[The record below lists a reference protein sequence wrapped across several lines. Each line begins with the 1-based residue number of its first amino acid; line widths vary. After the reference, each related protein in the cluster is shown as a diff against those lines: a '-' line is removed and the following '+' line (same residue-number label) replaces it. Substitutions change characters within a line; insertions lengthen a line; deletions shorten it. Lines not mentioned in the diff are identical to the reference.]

1 MPTNILESP
10 LKFHYITLTRT
21 PYPSLLYCPPHLCP
35 FPPLA
40 PRAGLPPALTS
51 GMILVSSLT
60 VSPVLLR
67 QLAFP
72 SHALPLDSASLIC
85 GKEGG
90 TKVTCGAK
98 GEQRPSGSWWE
109 THFAQEWTQF
119 TLLSCA
125 SGRVYCIKARRRP
138 SFKG

>member
-1 MPTNILESP
+1 M
-10 LKFHYITLTRT
+10 
-21 PYPSLLYCPPHLCP
+21 
-35 FPPLA
+35 
-40 PRAGLPPALTS
+40 
-51 GMILVSSLT
+51 SSLT

-90 TKVTCGAK
+90 TKVTYGAT
-98 GEQRPSGSWWE
+98 GELRPSGTWE
-109 THFAQEWTQF
+109 THFTQEWTQF

-125 SGRVYCIKARRRP
+125 SERVYCTSAPRGGETRLRGEREALWRTHAGIAAISRMDLAELEPPP
-138 SFKG
+138 SFVSIPEGDSF